1 MSGWK
6 TSCRKA
12 ASKDK
17 WKKVSFAKTELL
29 YLIFFISGFVFP
41 AEVVRRDGRG
51 RDPRRGGAGFDLRAQ
66 NICLRRSQ
74 PQISLVQ
81 GILGLFCT
89 TVVAL
94 ITFGE
99 VYQLS
104 MLLARKNHKFI
115 RNVAWA
121 VVKFVSIGEI
131 LFGMFFK
138 EF

>member
-1 MSGWK
+1 ME
-6 TSCRKA
+6 
-12 ASKDK
+12 
-17 WKKVSFAKTELL
+17 KVSFAKTAKTELL

-66 NICLRRSQ
+66 NLCLRRSH

-81 GILGLFCT
+81 GIFCT

-99 VYQLS
+99 VSQLS
-104 MLLARKNHKFI
+104 MLLAKKNHKFI